1 MIKKEHMLRR
11 TAAVTLAVML
21 AASPAAMA
29 DDSTVDVGAIAS
41 ASGDAIGSAM
51 EQVQGA
57 HEGYIRIEAEDP
69 MRAAISEY
77 AGNMDDMAWIENAE
91 LLMQADRNES
101 DGEDIEFTLFFNDAE
116 LYHLQLSY
124 DGQEN
129 VLYALCPELLDQPM
143 ALPFKQKSGGD
154 GQSSSVQIPPES
166 R

>member
-29 DDSTVDVGAIAS
+29 GDSTVGIGAIAS
-41 ASGDAIGSAM
+41 ASGEAIGSAM
-51 EQVQGA
+51 EQIQGA

-101 DGEDIEFTLFFNDAE
+101 DGEI
-116 LYHLQLSY
+116 
-124 DGQEN
+124 
-129 VLYALCPELLDQPM
+129 
-143 ALPFKQKSGGD
+143 
-154 GQSSSVQIPPES
+154 I
-166 R
+166 